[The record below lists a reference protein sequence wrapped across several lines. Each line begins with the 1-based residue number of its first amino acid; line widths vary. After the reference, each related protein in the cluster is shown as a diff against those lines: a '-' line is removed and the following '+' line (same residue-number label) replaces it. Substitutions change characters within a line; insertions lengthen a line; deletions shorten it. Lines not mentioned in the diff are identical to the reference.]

1 MKGRTGKDKRFVVY
15 MHENKINGKK
25 YIGIT
30 SKKPEDRWGKD
41 GNRYKN
47 NSNIYF

>member
-1 MKGRTGKDKRFVVY
+1 MNYIVY

-30 SKKPEDRWGKD
+30 KQSLKSEVGVGVMGLYQLQK
-41 GNRYKN
+41 
-47 NSNIYF
+47 